1 MDYRIED
8 VELELSKKA
17 AEDAR
22 LMMQLE
28 ANYVLT
34 ILYVIVEVTRNERVT
49 NINPPVRPILG
60 KLLVNLNFPTQI
72 LMSFNPASTEPNL
85 LILLTQIISKMRW
98 EEEGRPSC
106 IPRQKVC
113 LNLCNSSSINDE
125 ENKVILLFWKIVL
138 LHFGSCHDV
147 EECQQI
153 LRKESGEP
161 QDDSRDTLLTASPL
175 DYHLFRQE
183 ITSKYPAYSPPQPL
197 IPVEPE
203 NNSILPPL
211 SGHPSRQT
219 SHDNLSA
226 LTSGNPVNQSI
237 FNQPVHIATPAP
249 SPPPSPAGP
258 GGKGGKK
265 QNYQTNQ
272 NFPFLYPPL
281 DEYSN
286 TLGGKGSADRQDKL
300 VGKRWEGGDVPASIS
315 EAGQLFASRMRMS
328 RSLRQ
333 LWDVRERYI
342 KEERGWG
349 ESNVAAPARPSRQDD
364 EDEDDENSLI
374 EESILAGGLEESS
387 SSAESSQGDENVKGL
402 RGAVPAAL
410 KSQRETSD
418 KVVQSRL
425 DAVEYYYVSYQLL
438 LPTEFDAHCIQREAL
453 PDLQSLVVT
462 LFKDVSQ
469 HVLAH
474 AAVGGVNGLANGL
487 DDSGPDSGGKRKTNP
502 NSSASLNQMLNGHSF
517 DLEDGNDPAVEG
529 LNETRSREISSKA
542 VSGVLLLLLKWFRVS
557 RESWNIRTCISVW
570 STDRFPKTSSSS
582 NTLHNCFST
591 RIGSL

>member
-1 MDYRIED
+1 MVYRIED
-8 VELELSKKA
+8 GQLEFSKKA
-17 AEDAR
+17 AEDVK

-28 ANYVLT
+28 ASYILT
-34 ILYVIVEVTRNERVT
+34 ILYVIVEVTRNERST
-49 NINPPVRPILG
+49 NVNPPVRQILG
-60 KLLVNLNFPTQI
+60 VLHVNLHFATQI
-72 LMSFNPASTEPNL
+72 LMSSKCSFYGAKSPHLIDSDYCQDALGRRGEAIMYSTP
-85 LILLTQIISKMRW
+85 
-98 EEEGRPSC
+98 EGWYYPC
-106 IPRQKVC
+106 IFSNV
-113 LNLCNSSSINDE
+113 IDE
-125 ENKVILLFWKIVL
+125 ENKVILLFWKSIL

-147 EECQQI
+147 EECQSI

-161 QDDSRDTLLTASPL
+161 QDDSHDNLLTASPL

-197 IPVEPE
+197 VPVEPE

-211 SGHPSRQT
+211 SNHPSRQT
-219 SHDNLSA
+219 SHDNLSE
-226 LTSGNPVNQSI
+226 LTSGNTANQSI

-333 LWDVRERYI
+333 LWDVREKYI

-349 ESNVAAPARPSRQDD
+349 ESNVAAPAKASRLAD

-374 EESILAGGLEESS
+374 EESILAGGPEESS
-387 SSAESSQGDENVKGL
+387 TSAESSQGDENMKF
-402 RGAVPAAL
+402 
-410 KSQRETSD
+410 QRETSD

-425 DAVEYYYVSYQLL
+425 DAVEYYYVSYKHP
-438 LPTEFDAHCIQREAL
+438 LPTESDAHCTQREAL

-487 DDSGPDSGGKRKTNP
+487 DESGPDSGGKRKTNP
-502 NSSASLNQMLNGHSF
+502 NSSASLNQMVNGHSF
-517 DLEDGNDPAVEG
+517 DLEDGNDSAVEG

-542 VSGVLLLLLKWFRVS
+542 VSGVLLLLLKWFKVS
-557 RESWNIRTCISVW
+557 RESSR
-570 STDRFPKTSSSS
+570 R
-582 NTLHNCFST
+582 
-591 RIGSL
+591 

>member
-1 MDYRIED
+1 
-8 VELELSKKA
+8 
-17 AEDAR
+17 
-22 LMMQLE
+22 MQLE

-49 NINPPVRPILG
+49 DVNPPLRQIIGMLQ
-60 KLLVNLNFPTQI
+60 VNLRFPTHI
-72 LMSFNPASTEPNL
+72 LMSLDTASTEPNL
-85 LILLTQIISKMRW
+85 LILLTQIIAKMRW
-98 EEEGRPSC
+98 EEDGKQSC

-113 LNLCNSSSINDE
+113 LPPCIFSSIPNGV
-125 ENKVILLFWKIVL
+125 NKVILLFWKSVL
-138 LHFGSCHDV
+138 LHFGNCHDV
-147 EECQQI
+147 EECQRV

-175 DYHLFRQE
+175 DYHIFRQE

-211 SGHPSRQT
+211 SSHPSRQT
-219 SHDNLSA
+219 SHDNLTA
-226 LTSGNPVNQSI
+226 LTSGNTANQSI

-333 LWDVRERYI
+333 LWDVRENYI
-342 KEERGWG
+342 REERGWG
-349 ESNVAAPARPSRQDD
+349 ESSVAAPARPTRKEV
-364 EDEDDENSLI
+364 EDEYDENSLI
-374 EESILAGGLEESS
+374 EESILAGGLEVSS
-387 SSAESSQGDENVKGL
+387 SSAESSQGDENMKGP
-402 RGAVPAAL
+402 RGAMPA
-410 KSQRETSD
+410 SPMPRRETFD

-425 DAVEYYYVSYQLL
+425 DAVEYYYVSHELL
-438 LPTEFDAHCIQREAL
+438 LNTDSDAHF
-453 PDLQSLVVT
+453 T
-462 LFKDVSQ
+462 
-469 HVLAH
+469 
-474 AAVGGVNGLANGL
+474 
-487 DDSGPDSGGKRKTNP
+487 
-502 NSSASLNQMLNGHSF
+502 
-517 DLEDGNDPAVEG
+517 
-529 LNETRSREISSKA
+529 
-542 VSGVLLLLLKWFRVS
+542 
-557 RESWNIRTCISVW
+557 
-570 STDRFPKTSSSS
+570 
-582 NTLHNCFST
+582 
-591 RIGSL
+591 